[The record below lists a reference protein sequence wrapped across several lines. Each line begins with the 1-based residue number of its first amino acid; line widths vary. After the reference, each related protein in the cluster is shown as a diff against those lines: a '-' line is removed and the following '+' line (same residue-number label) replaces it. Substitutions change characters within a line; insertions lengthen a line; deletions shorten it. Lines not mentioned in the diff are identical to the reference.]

1 MSDVEALARQVARSM
16 PAAAV
21 SALVTALRTSAP
33 AVAQLQHGAYNAAT
47 QDLLKRAGEAAKN
60 GDGPYLAGLIRA
72 FRDSYATRPEVTPVW
87 TGPTSSVPG
96 ERLTLAVVAGLIDE
110 AESEIVLVSYATLP
124 SVEVRDALRR
134 AVARQVNITTLLER
148 SVDNPSYSGSSN
160 PLGNLPHAAL
170 AWPATERPL
179 GASMH
184 AKILVVDRK
193 SALVGSANLTG
204 YGVERNLECS
214 LLVRGGHLPAAL
226 AKHVLNA
233 DGLVMIC

>member
-1 MSDVEALARQVARSM
+1 ME
-16 PAAAV
+16 
-21 SALVTALRTSAP
+21 TSVP
-33 AVAQLQHGAYNAAT
+33 G
-47 QDLLKRAGEAAKN
+47 R
-60 GDGPYLAGLIRA
+60 LIRA

-170 AWPATERPL
+170 AWPPPNARW
-179 GASMH
+179 
-184 AKILVVDRK
+184 
-193 SALVGSANLTG
+193 ALRCTPRSWSSTG
-204 YGVERNLECS
+204 KA
-214 LLVRGGHLPAAL
+214 LL
-226 AKHVLNA
+226 
-233 DGLVMIC
+233 